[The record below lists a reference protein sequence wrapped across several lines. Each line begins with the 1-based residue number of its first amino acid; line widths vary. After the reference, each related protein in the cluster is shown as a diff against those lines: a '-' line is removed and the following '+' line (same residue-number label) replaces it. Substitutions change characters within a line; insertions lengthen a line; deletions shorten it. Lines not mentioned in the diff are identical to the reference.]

1 MLEPAGTGQP
11 FPRAFLRVGGASLA
25 QHQLGLALA
34 LDCQRVICIARG
46 SSPELLALQQ
56 SAEAAGVRFHIV
68 VGPQQL
74 SALVTA
80 ADELIVIT
88 EGLFVDAA
96 GVVPLLDGGRPV
108 VLSLPDDGAVAE
120 GFERLDI
127 NNAAAGVMRIS
138 ASLVERLHDLP
149 ADCDAVSALTR
160 IALQSGTPM
169 SQVPADARAVGG
181 WRMVRS
187 DAEALAIETE
197 WLRRRLT
204 VPRSASPADRVA
216 RVSVLSFGSSLLH
229 AGNASSVA
237 SIGAVAALV
246 LALGTA
252 WLETPVLAFA
262 LTALGWVLVR
272 ATELLRGAERQAYS
286 VATPAIPRADALGWL
301 VDATLVTVCVFA
313 LASPAFMPPEELGHR
328 VFAPLMLVL
337 LLHLA
342 PRFLIDGLAAWT
354 CDRAVVAVLLGVAA
368 AVGYLGEAVR
378 LLCVALAVAGIVLP
392 PRRLANG
399 IA

>member
-34 LDCQRVICIARG
+34 LDCQRLICIARG
-46 SSPELLALQQ
+46 SSPELLTLQQ
-56 SAEAAGVRFHIV
+56 SAEAAGMRFHIV
-68 VGPQQL
+68 NGPQQI

-88 EGLFVDAA
+88 EGLFVDPAS
-96 GVVPLLDGGRPV
+96 VTPLLEGGRPA

-138 ASLVERLHDLP
+138 ASLIERLHDLP
-149 ADCDAVSALTR
+149 SDCDAVSALTR

-169 SQVPADARAVGG
+169 VQVPLEARASGG

-187 DAEALAIETE
+187 DTEALAIEAQ
-197 WLRRRLT
+197 WLHRRLA

-216 RVSVLSFGSSLLH
+216 RASVLSFGSSLLH
-229 AGNASSVA
+229 AGNASGAA
-237 SIGAVAALV
+237 SAGALVMLV

-252 WLETPVLAFA
+252 WLGTAVLAFA
-262 LTALGWVLVR
+262 LVALAWVLVR
-272 ATELLRGAERQAYS
+272 GTELLRGAERQAYG
-286 VATPAIPRADALGWL
+286 VATPAITRADVLGWL
-301 VDATLVTVCVFA
+301 TDATLIFVCVFA
-313 LASPAFMPPEELGHR
+313 LASPAFLPAAELGSR
-328 VFAPLMLVL
+328 IFAPLMLVL

-342 PRFLIDGLAAWT
+342 PRFLIDGLAAWS
-354 CDRAVVAVLLGVAA
+354 CDRSVIALLLGIAA

-378 LLCVALAVAGIVLP
+378 LLCVALAVGGILLP
-392 PRRLANG
+392 PRRAN
-399 IA
+399 